1 MLVDK
6 LDLLMGLLAAFGAG
20 VGTGI
25 FIILVIAEHTIFSTK
40 EERIKRKQKTAY
52 RNAQRRK

>member
-20 VGTGI
+20 VGTGM
-25 FIILVIAEHTIFSTK
+25 FIILVIAERTIFSTK

>member
-20 VGTGI
+20 VGTGM

-40 EERIKRKQKTAY
+40 EERIKR
-52 RNAQRRK
+52 N

>member
-1 MLVDK
+1 
-6 LDLLMGLLAAFGAG
+6 
-20 VGTGI
+20 VGTGM
-25 FIILVIAEHTIFSTK
+25 FIILVIAERTIFSTK